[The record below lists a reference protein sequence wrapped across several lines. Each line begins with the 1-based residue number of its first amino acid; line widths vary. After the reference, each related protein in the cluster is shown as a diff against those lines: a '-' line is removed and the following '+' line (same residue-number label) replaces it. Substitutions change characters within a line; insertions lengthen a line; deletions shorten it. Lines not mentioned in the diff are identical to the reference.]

1 MREESSGFPVAPTLG
16 LNLNLLD
23 SQRHCCVPSLISIPM
38 IRLNTFSRSL
48 LLFCMAVLGVAL
60 TLSPNPVKGQGH
72 GNTSYGTDFWMGFMP
87 DYTIQPDYIVI
98 YVCSGTANKISVSEY
113 GGGSGGPVQTFTQTL
128 GPNQTWKV
136 TLDIAK
142 VMTSKTETPAY
153 RAVHVTATNPC
164 ACYGFTNEYATSD
177 GFLCLPT
184 PILGTEFYTPNYFD
198 DWYSSPTEPLAGEY
212 LVVTPYDNT
221 EVQITTTSDTRLDN
235 LGQVI
240 GHHSGDTWTV
250 NMMKGQTYL
259 VQSPGLDKSNDITGS
274 HIISSKPIVL
284 ISGHERCSIP
294 NDDPVYNSKDMLAE
308 MIPSVDKWGTQYFDM
323 PMEGRTLC
331 GDYIRLLSAEDGNQ
345 IQINGGT
352 SVFLNAGE
360 YVEENFVLLPTVFTS
375 VVNKKFV
382 TMQYSY
388 TQSINNDPGS
398 ADPFM
403 ITMTPQ
409 EQFQKELIFRTP
421 KNPGTNGDYTHYAT
435 FIGLADSVM
444 GIILDGKKLS
454 SQGAVGP
461 AIFLG
466 TNPPMGA
473 TRVQLSA
480 GENTHIATS
489 GSPFG
494 CYLYG
499 FTQVDGYGWPA
510 GMAMNIPSPD
520 TLPPL
525 QLGTSSCGDYTVEV
539 IEPRHIPAF
548 SFEDTRI
555 SSFSMITDSNDS
567 RWPKKSYNYTFTPSA
582 TFQPGDSTATFTLNV
597 INAKYDAYAAV
608 YAVDRAGN
616 DSVYEYTYTAPKY
629 TISPT
634 VPYSYG
640 NITVAN
646 DSCTTFTITNTQKT
660 GPLNFS
666 NLRLLGSA
674 FGGKFTATPTSI
686 GPLNPGQSA
695 QVSICY
701 SPNDTG
707 ITSLDTIFFETG
719 ESLTSTC
726 VPDTIPLTGLGVT
739 PLIYADDVN
748 FGAVDSGQTV
758 CKGIKITNM
767 GKATLTITKQDL
779 LNTADFS
786 VDPNQAFPIVL
797 APGKSITISYC
808 FHPTTQGTF
817 TTNAIFGTLNP
828 VKFAHSI
835 KDTSI
840 LIGVSAK
847 AGVRLTSYN
856 ESAAAT
862 CGQQPLILDTVYNP
876 EKNADVISTAS
887 ISGPDAASFSI
898 VSYTPNNPYPYVL
911 AGDSAQF
918 YVYTIKF
925 DPTVKGM
932 LAGPRTAYFS
942 VLGQNN
948 VQPIA
953 TLTAS
958 SKAPQLA
965 VTPGTTTVD
974 LGQTL
979 INQNASGTFTVS
991 NTGNDVL
998 NIASIV
1004 GTGPDAANFTYAPQ
1018 GPYTLQ
1024 PGQSQVETVTFTAG
1038 SQARV
1043 YYDTAQVIPA
1053 GNTCATQGP
1062 QPLMARADS
1071 VGYQPLGVNYNT
1083 IFTCKTKNLV
1093 AMFINHSSQDT
1104 ATVTSID
1111 IQSTNGWTNTGD
1123 FQQVPPLTLGSGIK
1137 VPPGDTLFVPIQF
1150 APAATGSRAA
1160 GLVFTYTTPKTDT
1173 IATAELQGIGAN
1185 IAEVVGAGSTTTVS
1199 TYSGVA
1205 NSVVQIP
1212 IVISTPFNT
1221 ANTNEVYG
1229 YDFKLSWPQ
1238 DAFNVGSSAMQS
1250 PSGSVTVS
1258 EVGTGTVDPVTHI
1271 ETREYRGTSSSPLT
1285 AQTTLGTLSATVM
1298 LDTVSATAIVPSAI
1312 QFLDQNQQPLCYV
1325 ASTGVNGTF
1334 NLQTLCGDPTIKS
1347 ILGGSQLPLSITQ
1360 VTPNPFQSVA
1370 HIGYQV
1376 GTKQA
1381 NITVSV
1387 FDALGNE
1394 VARVLN
1400 NESRMRGTYTADFD
1414 AHTLSSGSYFVR
1426 VSDGTNT
1433 LTKEIVLTK

>member
-1 MREESSGFPVAPTLG
+1 VKTSTS
-16 LNLNLLD
+16 
-23 SQRHCCVPSLISIPM
+23 
-38 IRLNTFSRSL
+38 FSRL
-48 LLFCMAVLGVAL
+48 LAL
-60 TLSPNPVKGQGH
+60 TFLGAFVLCLSLRPHVVKAQGH

-87 DYTIQPDYIVI
+87 DYSIMPDYCIAYI
-98 YVCSGTANKISVSEY
+98 CSGTANHIVVTVY
-113 GGGSGGPVQTFTQTL
+113 GISGGPVQTYTQDL
-128 GPNQTWKV
+128 APNQTWKV
-136 TLDIAK
+136 NLDVAK
-142 VMTSKTETPAY
+142 VMTLTTETPQY
-153 RAVHVTATNPC
+153 RAVHVNASNPC
-164 ACYGFTNEYATSD
+164 ACYGFENEYATSE
-177 GFLCLPT
+177 GYLCLPT

-198 DWYSSPTEPLAGEY
+198 DWYYTPTDPASGSLAGEY
-212 LVVTPYDNT
+212 LLVAPQDNT
-221 EVQITTTSDTRLDN
+221 LVTITTTSDTRLDAH
-235 LGQVI
+235 GQVI
-240 GHHSGDTWTV
+240 SHLAGSTWSV
-250 NMMKGQTYL
+250 NLMQGQTYL

-274 HIISSKPIVL
+274 HILSSKPVVL
-284 ISGHERCSIP
+284 ISGHQRCSIP
-294 NDDPVYNSKDMLAE
+294 NDDPVLNSKDMLAE
-308 MIPSVDKWGTQYFDM
+308 MVPSIDKWGTQYFDM

-331 GDYIRLLSAEDGNQ
+331 GDYIRLLSAEDNND
-345 IQINGGT
+345 ITINGGT
-352 SVFLNAGE
+352 HVYLNAGE
-360 YVEENFVLLPTVFTS
+360 YVEENYVLLPTVFTS
-375 VVNKKFV
+375 VVNKRFV
-382 TMQYSY
+382 TMQYAY
-388 TQSINNDPGS
+388 EQGVNGDPGAS
-398 ADPFM
+398 DPFM

-409 EQFQKELIFRTP
+409 EEFQKEMIFRTP
-421 KNPGTNGDYTHYAT
+421 KNPQKNGDFTHYAT

-444 GIILDGKKLS
+444 SILLDGRKLS

-461 AIFLG
+461 AIFLN

-473 TRVQLSA
+473 TRVMLSP
-480 GENTHIATS
+480 GEVTHVASS
-489 GSPFG
+489 GSPFA

-510 GMAMNIPSPD
+510 GMAMNIVSKD

-525 QLGTSSCGDYTVEV
+525 QLPTSVCGDYTVQV
-539 IEPRHIPAF
+539 IEPRHIPSF

-555 SSFSMITDSNDS
+555 SSIAMITDSNDS

-582 TFQPGDSTATFTLNV
+582 TFQPGDSTTTFTLNV
-597 INAKYDAYAAV
+597 INLKYDAYAAV

-629 TISPT
+629 TISPS

-646 DSCTTFTITNTQKT
+646 DTCTTFTITNTQKT

-666 NLRLLGSA
+666 NLRLLGTA
-674 FGGKFTATPTSI
+674 QGGKFTVTPTTI
-686 GPLNPGQSA
+686 GQLSPGQSA

-701 SPNDTG
+701 TPSDTG
-707 ITSLDTIFFETG
+707 ITSLDTILFATG
-719 ESLTSTC
+719 QSVTSTC

-739 PLIYADDVN
+739 PMIYATDVN
-748 FGAVDSGQTV
+748 FGSVDSGQTV

-779 LNTADFS
+779 LNTSDFS

-797 APGKSITISYC
+797 APGKSTTISYC
-808 FHPTTQGTF
+808 FHPTTQGSF

-828 VKFAHSI
+828 AKFAHSI

-840 LIGVSAK
+840 LIGTSAK
-847 AGVRLTSYN
+847 AGVRLTSY
-856 ESAAAT
+856 EETAAAT

-876 EKNADVISTAS
+876 ETNADVISTAS
-887 ISGPDAASFSI
+887 ITGPDAASFSI

-911 AGDSAQF
+911 AGDSTQF

-953 TLTAS
+953 TLAAS

-979 INQNASGTFTVS
+979 INQSAQGTFTVS

-998 NIASIV
+998 NVASV
-1004 GTGPDAANFTYAPQ
+1004 VSTGADPINFVITPA
-1018 GPYTLQ
+1018 GPYALQ
-1024 PGQSQVETVTFTAG
+1024 PGQNQVETVTFTAG
-1038 SQARV
+1038 AQARIYNAV
-1043 YYDTAQVIPA
+1043 AQVNPA
-1053 GNTCATQGP
+1053 ANTCATQGP

-1071 VGYQPLGVNYNT
+1071 VGYQPLGANYNT

-1111 IQSTNGWTNTGD
+1111 ISNTNGWTNTGD
-1123 FQQVPPLTLGSGIK
+1123 FQQVPPLTIGNGIK

-1160 GLVFTYTTPKTDT
+1160 GLVFTYSTPKTDT
-1173 IATAELQGIGAN
+1173 IATAELQGAGAN
-1185 IAEVVGAGSTTTVS
+1185 IAEVVGAGSATSVS

-1205 NSVVQIP
+1205 NSVIQIP

-1238 DAFNVGSSAMQS
+1238 DAFNVGTSAMQS
-1250 PSGSVTVS
+1250 PSGAVTVT

-1271 ETREYRGTSSSPLT
+1271 ETREYRGTSTTPLT
-1285 AQTTLGTLSATVM
+1285 TQTTLGTLSATVM
-1298 LDTVSATAIVPSAI
+1298 LDTVSATAIVPSAV

-1325 ASTGVNGTF
+1325 ASSALNGTF
-1334 NLQTLCGDPTIKS
+1334 SLQALCGDPTIKS
-1347 ILGGSQLPLSITQ
+1347 LLGGSKLPLSITQ
-1360 VTPNPFQSVA
+1360 VTPNPFQSIA
-1370 HIGYQV
+1370 HIGYEV

-1381 NITVSV
+1381 NVTVSV

-1394 VARVLN
+1394 VARVVN